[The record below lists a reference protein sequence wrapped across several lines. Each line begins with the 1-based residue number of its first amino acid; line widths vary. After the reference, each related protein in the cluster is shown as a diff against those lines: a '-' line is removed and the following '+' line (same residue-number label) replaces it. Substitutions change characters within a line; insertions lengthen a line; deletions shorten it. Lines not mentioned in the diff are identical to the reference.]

1 MTQLAD
7 VASDLAYNWSFLMI
21 RSHFSV
27 LSRSLAAVAIVS
39 GLLGLGGCVSE
50 DQYQRLQTAFDQV
63 KQQLAASEN
72 DVARLHNEIAAL
84 QAEIAQK
91 DALLSAQGGGTAAL
105 LKERDLLKA
114 RLAKLQAEYNKLL
127 ALAGSAPR
135 LPRAVN
141 DALEQL
147 AEQYPSL
154 LAFNRKLGLVR
165 FKSDLTFALGSTEV
179 RPSARQALA
188 KFANILDMPQISDNE
203 IRIVGNTDNVPIRRT
218 KNTMNP
224 SNWYLSTNRAIS
236 VMYVLQRFGVMDRRM
251 QVAGWGKTHPI
262 APNAPGHRGS
272 SANRRVDIFILPIK
286 LKYNPYVPASEQV
299 APANGAGLAPSA
311 VPDVVPAAGN

>member
-1 MTQLAD
+1 MKCF
-7 VASDLAYNWSFLMI
+7 S
-21 RSHFSV
+21 FSV
-27 LSRSLAAVAIVS
+27 LARSLAATTILS

-50 DQYQRLQTAFDQV
+50 DQYQRLQTAFDQA

-84 QAEIAQK
+84 KAEIAQK
-91 DALLSAQGGGTAAL
+91 DALLSAQGGGTSAL

-127 ALAGSAPR
+127 ALAGSAPH

-147 AEQYPSL
+147 AEQYPNL
-154 LAFNRKLGLVR
+154 LAFNRKLGLIR
-165 FKSDLTFALGSTEV
+165 FKSDLTFALGSTTV
-179 RPSARQALA
+179 RPSARRALA
-188 KFANILDMPQISDNE
+188 KFAGILDMPQIADNE

-218 KNTMNP
+218 KNTIMNP
-224 SNWYLSTNRAIS
+224 TNWYLSTNRAIS
-236 VMYVLQRFGVMDRRM
+236 VMYVLKHNGVLDRRM

-262 APNAPGHRGS
+262 AANAPHRRGS
-272 SANRRVDIFILPIK
+272 AANRRVDIFILPIK
-286 LKYNPYVPASEQV
+286 LKYNPYVPASEQATVGNATDMVPASASGV
-299 APANGAGLAPSA
+299 APGTN
-311 VPDVVPAAGN
+311 

>member
-1 MTQLAD
+1 
-7 VASDLAYNWSFLMI
+7 MI
-21 RSHFSV
+21 RSRFS
-27 LSRSLAAVAIVS
+27 LIARSLAAAA
-39 GLLGLGGCVSE
+39 LLTGMLGVGGCVSE
-50 DQYQRLQTAFDQV
+50 DQYQRLQTAFDQA
-63 KQQLAASEN
+63 KQQLASSEN
-72 DVARLHNEIAAL
+72 DVARLRKEISAL

-91 DALLSAQGGGTAAL
+91 DALLGAQGGGTAAL
-105 LKERDLLKA
+105 LKERDALKA

-147 AEQYPSL
+147 AERYPNL

-165 FKSDLTFALGSTEV
+165 FKSDLTFALGSTTV
-179 RPSARQALA
+179 RPEARQALSR
-188 KFANILDMPQISDNE
+188 FAGILDMPQITENE

-218 KNTMNP
+218 QNTVMNP
-224 SNWYLSTNRAIS
+224 TNWYLSTNRAIS
-236 VMYVLQRFGVMDRRM
+236 VMYVLKKYGVLDRRM

-262 APNAPGHRGS
+262 APNAPGRRGS
-272 SANRRVDIFILPIK
+272 AANRRVDIFILPIK

-299 APANGAGLAPSA
+299 VPNNSTDLSPAAAPNIAPA
-311 VPDVVPAAGN
+311 GN

>member
-1 MTQLAD
+1 MT
-7 VASDLAYNWSFLMI
+7 
-21 RSHFSV
+21 RSRFSTF
-27 LSRSLAAVAIVS
+27 SRSLAAMAIVS

-135 LPRAVN
+135 LPRAIN
-141 DALEQL
+141 DALERL

-179 RPSARQALA
+179 RPSARQALS
-188 KFANILDMPQISDNE
+188 KFANILDMPQIADNE
-203 IRIVGNTDNVPIRRT
+203 IRIVGNTDDVPIRRT

-224 SNWYLSTNRAIS
+224 TNWYLSTNRAIS
-236 VMYVLQRFGVMDRRM
+236 VMYVLKRFGVMDRRM

-262 APNAPGHRGS
+262 AANAPAHRGS

-299 APANGAGLAPSA
+299 APGNESGLAPSEAPA
-311 VPDVVPAAGN
+311 VTPTAGN